1 MVILNP
7 PKRQSS
13 ILKYLHSHIHLI
25 VKCCIYK
32 ISFNNKTC
40 FRFGC
45 KQSCKNINSVFIVL
59 SQCNVRQSALQKFLK
74 ISIKN
79 SKCATSNKHIQDGR
93 PGRYANRRGS
103 KIKAKP
109 HQKDPPPP
117 RNENVRDV
125 ITQKA

>member
-1 MVILNP
+1 MLEWCFTIKQFHRNGSNRLKNWLLEID
-7 PKRQSS
+7 RQKQNGS
-13 ILKYLHSHIHLI
+13 IELSIFAHSTFQPR
-25 VKCCIYK
+25 KPD
-32 ISFNNKTC
+32 
-40 FRFGC
+40 
-45 KQSCKNINSVFIVL
+45 VFYFK
-59 SQCNVRQSALQKFLK
+59 SCNVRQSALQKFLK

-93 PGRYANRRGS
+93 PGRYENRRGS
-103 KIKAKP
+103 KIKAKH